1 MKKTTTTDVFY
12 LLTVTFS
19 ITVIVLRVLVMIL
32 ELFI

>member
-1 MKKTTTTDVFY
+1 MKKTTTDVFY
-12 LLTVTFS
+12 LLTVTFG